1 MKIKIGKFLV
11 DITQTAGVYSPKR
24 IGSSASVAL
33 LVIGS
38 LAMIAMF
45 FFHTIASHAAPDYVN
60 LGIGLGAL
68 GIGSGGGALLHS
80 KSTGESP

>member
-1 MKIKIGKFLV
+1 MKIHIGKFMIDL
-11 DITQTAGVYSPKR
+11 TQEKGKYSPKK
-24 IGSSASVAL
+24 IGSSVSVAL

-45 FFHTIASHAAPDYVN
+45 FFHVIVDHAPPDYVN